1 MRPSISCIVGN
12 FGSGKTLFMTYLA
25 YLNQGYRKIFANYHL
40 KEIEYTYMTINEL
53 AEFPDDLRD
62 AIVLLDEGH
71 VGANAYDVFKKDVR
85 KFSQFITQIRKR
97 NIVMFWS
104 TQRFRRV
111 ALPLR
116 ELTEF
121 FYEMSATEIDGVSH
135 IKIFNIDNDYEFI
148 KEFIFD
154 GRPMFNKYDT
164 EEIILLKEQEKVK

>member
-1 MRPSISCIVGN
+1 MRPSISCIVGD

-25 YLNQGYRKIFANYHL
+25 YMNQNYRKIFANYHL
-40 KEIEYTYMTINEL
+40 NDIPYTYISINDL
-53 AEFPDDLRD
+53 AKFPDELRN
-62 AIVLLDEGH
+62 AIVLIDEGH

-85 KFSQFITQIRKR
+85 NIAQFITQIRKR

-116 ELTEF
+116 ELTKY
-121 FYEMSATEIDGVSH
+121 FYEMHPTEYDGVSYV
-135 IKIFNIDNDYEFI
+135 KIFDIDNNYEFI

-154 GRPMFNKYDT
+154 GRKMFGKYDT
-164 EEIILLKEQEKVK
+164 EEIILNKTE

>member
-1 MRPSISCIVGN
+1 MRPSISCIVGD

-25 YLNQGYRKIFANYHL
+25 YMNQNYRKVFANYHL
-40 KEIEYTYMTINEL
+40 KDIPYTYISINDL
-53 AEFPDDLRD
+53 AKFPDELRN
-62 AIVLLDEGH
+62 AIVLIDEGH

-85 KFSQFITQIRKR
+85 NIAQFITQIRKR

-116 ELTEF
+116 ELTKY
-121 FYEMSATEIDGVSH
+121 FYEMHPTEYDGVSH
-135 IKIFNIDNDYEFI
+135 VKIFDIDNNYEFI

-154 GRPMFNKYDT
+154 GRKMFGKYDT
-164 EEIILLKEQEKVK
+164 EEIILNKTE